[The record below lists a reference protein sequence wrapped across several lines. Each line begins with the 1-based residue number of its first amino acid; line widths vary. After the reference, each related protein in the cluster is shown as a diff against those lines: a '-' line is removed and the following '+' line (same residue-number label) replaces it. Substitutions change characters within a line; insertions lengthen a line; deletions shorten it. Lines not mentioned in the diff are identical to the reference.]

1 MSDLVGFEVPKMD
14 WTPGPDLLTRFK
26 RFRQKCE
33 LLLDG
38 PLKSRDSTQKCKY
51 VLLWSGDYGLDLF
64 NMWALTEE
72 QQKNLKEYW
81 TRFEDHVKPQANH
94 ILNRYYL
101 RGLKQNNRPL
111 ATFLTKARL
120 LIQSS
125 GYPPDLH
132 DELMHDTLVFGTDS
146 EEVRRKCI
154 ARGNDLT
161 FAMAKEIAQ
170 TDEATQMQLKAMT
183 DTTPKQEEGEVN
195 AISKGNGPGNQSYHK
210 YTSGRGSKRHDN
222 NPRQC
227 YPCGDTSHTK
237 GQQCPAIGV
246 VELCFYTLRYCKLGA

>member
-1 MSDLVGFEVPKMD
+1 M
-14 WTPGPDLLTRFK
+14 
-26 RFRQKCE
+26 
-33 LLLDG
+33 
-38 PLKSRDSTQKCKY
+38 
-51 VLLWSGDYGLDLF
+51 LLWSGDYGLDLF
-64 NMWALTEE
+64 NTWALIITEE

-111 ATFLTKARL
+111 ATFLTEARL

-132 DELMHDTLVFGTDS
+132 DELMRDTLVFGTDS

-161 FAMAKEIAQ
+161 FTKAKEIAR
-170 TDEATQMQLKAMT
+170 TDEATQMLLKAMT

-195 AISKGNGPGNQSYHK
+195 AISKGNGPGNQSHHK
-210 YTSGRGSKRHDN
+210 YTSGTGSKQQPKAVLPMWGYITHQR
-222 NPRQC
+222 PTM
-227 YPCGDTSHTK
+227 PSHWSRMF
-237 GQQCPAIGV
+237 QLP
-246 VELCFYTLRYCKLGA
+246 

>member
-14 WTPGPDLLTRFK
+14 RTPGPDLLTSFK
-26 RFRQKCE
+26 RLRQKCE

-64 NMWALTEE
+64 NTWTLTEE
-72 QQKNLKEYW
+72 EQTDLKEYW

-111 ATFLTKARL
+111 ATFLTEARL

-125 GYPPDLH
+125 GYPPNLH
-132 DELMHDTLVFGTDS
+132 DELMRDTLVFGTDS

-161 FAMAKEIAQ
+161 FAKAKEITR
-170 TDEATQMQLKAMT
+170 TDEATQMQLKAMS
-183 DTTPKQEEGEVN
+183 DATPK
-195 AISKGNGPGNQSYHK
+195 
-210 YTSGRGSKRHDN
+210 
-222 NPRQC
+222 
-227 YPCGDTSHTK
+227 
-237 GQQCPAIGV
+237 
-246 VELCFYTLRYCKLGA
+246 